1 MTFTFEQQQAIS
13 IHDKNLI
20 VTAGAGSGKTRVLV
34 ERYLKLLELH
44 ADWKLT
50 DLVAITFTEK
60 AAREMRDRVRLTIQ
74 KRIQTAAEET
84 ELIHW
89 QTHESLLD
97 SARIGTIHSLC
108 AQILRANPAE
118 VPVDPHFE
126 VLDEVEASILLGDAV
141 AQSLAELVQANSP
154 VSRLLA
160 YYDVPTVTRVLKN
173 FASLSESRKFCKTVP
188 DNAADLLAAWQAEF
202 DSIVQKL
209 MAEVQSNQELAEL
222 LSWQPP
228 VPWPQDDKL
237 MESWRVVHG
246 VNLFAAQPEIVFDAL
261 NQLGSGIKLT
271 GGTQKNWGSKEAVR
285 ECKDVLEAI
294 REYAQNYLENWP
306 RPLDAYDELAADL
319 LVLWREAIQYT
330 AQCYKRLKD
339 LQSVLDFDDLEFLT
353 HDLLT
358 RNPHVAERY
367 CKDEF
372 KHVMVDEFQDTNK
385 TQREIVYKLCGMEQ
399 PTAGHLFVVG
409 DPKQSIYAFRGADV
423 SVFHQVRQEITLTGG
438 EELPLSCSFR
448 THERLVLGFNALFG
462 AVLGT
467 AAREK
472 YEVALGTP
480 MTAIRASEEPH
491 HTPIRL
497 LLMEK
502 PDKNEKGDSIDS
514 DVMRRWEAY
523 EVARLLHD
531 LKRSQLPVYDRDL
544 QQYRPFDY
552 GDAAIL
558 LRAMTHAAVYED
570 IFKAAELSY
579 VTIAGKGYYNRQE
592 VWDLINLLKA
602 LHNRSDNLALAAVLR
617 SPMFGLSDDALFALR
632 LQDSLLWD
640 ALQQPSELFPV
651 HELETLVFARDTLN
665 ELAALAGRVPVAEL
679 LSLALDKTAYDA
691 ILTALPNGDRRRGN
705 IEKLMEKARQSGR
718 ISLSDFTAYLG
729 DLTATDPRE
738 GEAALEGSGSVKMM
752 SVHASKGLEFP
763 VVVLMDCNWTRS
775 RTDSSPLRFDEQVGA
790 ACKIR
795 DSEGNWVKL
804 FAYEQAEMLEKR
816 RETAEHKRLFYVAA
830 TRAQDLLVM
839 TACWGGK
846 AQEGSWLHEVVGAFG
861 IESSGIYSF
870 DWGGVAVEVFT
881 DMPSED
887 GLSIPHIEVSGWDVL
902 HDHLTGQAA
911 LPSLL
916 HELPFETA
924 GYHLTV
930 SQLEQLGD
938 TRTRRDFRNS
948 VLHDAPAPISPIL
961 IDETV
966 REMVLRRTVGQMVHR
981 ALQRGVLPGQ
991 KSMHELYTILR
1002 AYAWDEGLTDK
1013 RLLEIVTNQALHLLH
1028 KFESDNILAGAEVI
1042 LREVPFILKT
1052 ESRIIHGQIDVLFKR
1067 DDAWHVLDY
1076 KTADIPAY
1084 RVREHSKRYHL
1095 QVGAY
1100 ARAVEKRTG
1109 QTPNVQLYYL
1119 HPGTLISV
1127 QPYEWEHALMELEKQ
1142 VNNALAIS

>member
-1 MTFTFEQQQAIS
+1 MTFTGEQEQAIF

-34 ERYLKLLELH
+34 ERYLKLLEVH

-74 KRIQTAAEET
+74 KRIQNASEEAQLT
-84 ELIHW
+84 HW
-89 QTHESLLD
+89 QAHESLLD

-126 VLDEVEASILLGDAV
+126 VLDEVEASILMGDAV
-141 AQSLAELVQANSP
+141 AQSLAELVQTNSP
-154 VSRLLA
+154 ASRLLA
-160 YYDVPTVTRVLKN
+160 YYDVYTVTRVLKK
-173 FASLSESRKFCKTVP
+173 FASLSESRKFCDAVP
-188 DNAADLLAAWQAEF
+188 ENVADLLARWQTEF
-202 DSIVQKL
+202 ESIVQKL
-209 MAEVQSNQELAEL
+209 IMEVRSDQELADL
-222 LSWQPP
+222 LAWQPS
-228 VPWPQDDKL
+228 VPWPQEDKL
-237 MESWRVVHG
+237 MDSWRVVHG
-246 VNLFAAQPEIVFDAL
+246 VDVFAAQPEIVFDSL

-271 GGTQKNWGSKEAVR
+271 GGTQKNWGSKEAVQ
-285 ECKDVLEAI
+285 ECKEVLKSI
-294 REYAQNYLENWP
+294 RESAQFYLENWP
-306 RPLDAYDELAADL
+306 RPLDSYDELAADL
-319 LVLWREAIQYT
+319 LVLWREAIQHT
-330 AQCYKRLKD
+330 VQSYKRLKD
-339 LQSVLDFDDLEFLT
+339 LQGVLDFDDLEFLT
-353 HDLLT
+353 HDLLI

-367 CKDEF
+367 CMDEF
-372 KHVMVDEFQDTNK
+372 KHVMVDEFQDTNE
-385 TQREIVYKLCGMEQ
+385 TQRQIVYKLCGMEQ
-399 PTAGHLFVVG
+399 PIPGHLFVVG

-423 SVFHQVRQEITLTGG
+423 NVFHQVRQEITLTGG
-438 EELPLSCSFR
+438 EELPLSRSFR
-448 THERLVLGFNALFG
+448 THDRLVQGFNKLFEW
-462 AVLGT
+462 VLGT
-467 AAREK
+467 TAREK

-480 MTAIRASEEPH
+480 MTAARASEESH

-502 PDKNEKGDSIDS
+502 PESKSDDMDS
-514 DVMRRWEAY
+514 DQMRRWEAY
-523 EVARLLHD
+523 EVARLLHA
-531 LKRSQLPVYDRDL
+531 LKQSEMPVYDREK

-558 LRAMTHAAVYED
+558 LRAMTHAATYEEV
-570 IFKAAELSY
+570 FKAAELPY

-602 LHNRSDNLALAAVLR
+602 LHNRADNLALAAVLR

-640 ALQQPSELFPV
+640 ALQQPSELFPSD
-651 HELETLVFARDTLN
+651 ELEVLVFVRDTLS

-679 LSLALDKTAYDA
+679 LSAALDKTAYDA

-763 VVVLMDCNWTRS
+763 VVVLMDCNWVRN

-795 DSEGNWVKL
+795 DAEGEWVKL
-804 FAYEQAEMLEKR
+804 FAYQQAEALEKR

-846 AQEGSWLHEVVGAFG
+846 AREGSWLHEVVGAFG
-861 IESSGIYSF
+861 IESSGMYSF
-870 DWGGVAVEVFT
+870 DWGGIAVEVFT
-881 DMPSED
+881 DKPSED
-887 GLSIPHIEVSGWDVL
+887 HLSVPRMEVSGWDVL
-902 HDHLTGQAA
+902 QNHLTGKAA

-916 HELPFETA
+916 HDLPLETA

-938 TRTRRDFRNS
+938 THTRRDFRNS

-961 IDETV
+961 IDETI
-966 REMVLRRTVGQMVHR
+966 RERVLRRTVGQIVHR

-1002 AYAWDEGLTDK
+1002 AYAWDEGLTDQ
-1013 RLLEIVTNQALHLLH
+1013 RLLEIVTNQALRLLH
-1028 KFESDNILAGAEVI
+1028 KFESDNMLAGAEAI

-1067 DDAWHVLDY
+1067 DNAWHVLDY
-1076 KTADIPAY
+1076 KTADIPAH
-1084 RVREHSKRYHL
+1084 RVREHSKRYYL
-1095 QVGAY
+1095 QVGIY

-1109 QTPNVQLYYL
+1109 QTPHVQLYYL

-1127 QPYEWEHALMELEKQ
+1127 QPYEWEQTLMELEKR
-1142 VNNALAIS
+1142 VNYALTTP